1 VYREVV
7 GREESLK
14 NVLHNSKDTF
24 GEAVEM
30 VEDLGG
36 FFRVSSSKGGGGSPA
51 KGGARKTPSP
61 VKGRKG
67 GKVSSTMIISMS
79 DSAPVNELVKVLLP
93 STEGVKEKEDET
105 SRLSRKM
112 LEREMSDQQWKRKLV
127 AMGRDE
133 ERRAE
138 EELEGREWER
148 SMKAKAAERGER
160 CD

>member
-1 VYREVV
+1 M
-7 GREESLK
+7 K

-67 GKVSSTMIISMS
+67 GGKVTSTMIISIS
-79 DSAPVNELVKVLLP
+79 DSAPINELVKVLLP
-93 STEGVKEKEDET
+93 IMNGGAGEKEDET

-160 CD
+160 CE